1 MNAGDIKAK
10 LATGNG
16 RADRLA
22 KSEQPADQRIRELYK
37 VAFSREPR
45 ADELKVSLDY
55 LAESRI
61 DAAGNPI
68 DAQKANIENFQDL
81 IWALIN
87 TKEFLFNH

>member
-10 LATGNG
+10 LATGSG

-22 KSEQPADQRIRELYK
+22 KSEQPPDQKIRELYM
-37 VAFSREPR
+37 VAFAREPR
-45 ADELKVSLDY
+45 ADEWKVALDY
-55 LAESRI
+55 LAEPRI
-61 DAAGNPI
+61 DAVGNPI
-68 DAQKANIENFQDL
+68 DPQKANTENFQDL